1 MIIENRNF
9 YFSIIIALCLTM
21 ILTTIPV
28 WQLVIIPGIIAGFFN
43 KSMKRAMVA
52 GLIGVFA
59 AWIIYILHGLIT
71 RNVYSILDQFGAL
84 IISTGY
90 GWLLLV
96 IIILMGAIFGALG
109 GGFGYGLLMTIKF
122 YIEKESSRDT
132 R

>member
-9 YFSIIIALCLTM
+9 YISIIVALCLTM

-43 KSMKRAMVA
+43 KNMKRAILA

-71 RNVYSILDQFGAL
+71 RNVYIILDQFGAL

-90 GWLLLV
+90 GWLLLI

-109 GGFGYGLLMTIKF
+109 GGFGYGLLITIKF
-122 YIEKESSRDT
+122 YFEKESSRDID
-132 R
+132 